1 MNKFKYYFILIITCL
16 SLFSCSKDDNS
27 SIEEVPLRD
36 FQEQFTTDNTTI
48 KEYLNSYYI
57 DITNA
62 PGQPEDQD
70 VVFTKIPTG
79 GSQLPIMSY
88 LGKDTFPKLVKKT
101 LELHGITY
109 EFYYLILREGTGDKP
124 CNVDGVL
131 ASYEGNYLYRTAA
144 IPEKPATATTAYEP
158 PVPSMLLASQFQ
170 KVIFPQEFLNLYE
183 TITGWGEVFPEFRTG
198 TATSKSDGTVA
209 YNDFGAGVMFLPS
222 GLGYYSSGSGSI
234 PSYAPLVFSFKLYA
248 IKRSDLDND
257 GIPSYLED
265 LNGDNYM
272 RTFATGVANPDDFD
286 GDGIPNYIDID
297 DDGDSYLTRSEI
309 TVNGVVTPFMSI
321 PDCSG
326 NTTNASR
333 IKKHLDKNCH

>member
-1 MNKFKYYFILIITCL
+1 MNKFKYYFILIITSL

-27 SIEEVPLRD
+27 VTAEPLRD

-48 KEYLNSYYI
+48 EEYLKSYYI
-57 DITNA
+57 DVVNA

-79 GSQLPIMSY
+79 GSQSSIWSY
-88 LGKDTFPKLVKKT
+88 LGSSTFPKLKTKEVK
-101 LELHGITY
+101 LHDITY
-109 EFYYLILREGTGDKP
+109 VVYYLILREGTGDRP

-131 ASYEGNYLYRTAA
+131 SAYKGDYLYRTAA
-144 IPEKPATATTAYEP
+144 VAEKPATATTAYVP
-158 PVPSMLLASQFQ
+158 AVPSQLLASQFE
-170 KVIFPQEFLNLYE
+170 KVIYPQTFLNLYE
-183 TITGWGEVFPEFRTG
+183 TITGWSEVFPEFKTG
-198 TATSKSDGTVA
+198 DAPISNVDGTVT
-209 YNDFGAGVMFLPS
+209 YNNFGAGVMFLPS

-234 PSYAPLVFSFKLYA
+234 PSYAPLVFSFKLYT

-265 LNGDNYM
+265 LNGDNYV
-272 RTFATGVANPDDFD
+272 RTFAAGVANPDDFD
-286 GDGIPNYIDID
+286 KDGIPDYLDID
-297 DDGDSYLTRSEI
+297 DDADSYTTRSEI
-309 TVNGVVTPFMSI
+309 TVNGVVTPFNLI

-333 IKKHLDKNCH
+333 TKKHLDKNCH

>member
-27 SIEEVPLRD
+27 IEAEPLRD

-48 KEYLNSYYI
+48 EEYLNSYYI
-57 DITNA
+57 NVTNA

-79 GSQLPIMSY
+79 GSQPSIMSY
-88 LGKDTFPKLVKKT
+88 LNSSTFPKLIKKT
-101 LELHGITY
+101 LRLHEIDYGI
-109 EFYYLILREGTGDKP
+109 YYLVLREGTGEKP

-131 ASYEGNYLYRTAA
+131 SSYRGQYLY
-144 IPEKPATATTAYEP
+144 KTTVSE
-158 PVPSMLLASQFQ
+158 VTTLTSTQFEEV
-170 KVIFPQEFLNLYE
+170 KYPQTFLNLYE
-183 TITGWGEVFPEFRTG
+183 TIMGWSEVFPEFRTG
-198 TATSKSDGTVA
+198 DAPVLNADGTVT
-209 YNDFGAGVMFLPS
+209 YNNFGAGVMFLPS

-309 TVNGVVTPFMSI
+309 TVNGVVTPFASI